1 MKHICI
7 ALLVALGPAALVA
20 QAQPSTASAIA
31 DAAATRLSARA
42 NSPFRDFS
50 VRAIGPTVQ
59 GGRIVDIEVD
69 PRSDKTW
76 YVGYASGGLFK
87 TTNNGQ
93 SFAPIFDEQ
102 AALGVGDLAIS
113 PANPDLIYL
122 GTGENNSSRSSYAGA
137 GVFKSTDAGKS
148 WAAMGL
154 NGSHHIGRVIAHPT
168 DPNTV
173 WVAVMGPLYTN
184 SSERG
189 VFRSSDGGNTW
200 QKTLYLDDKT
210 GAIDLVIDPNNPDRL
225 WAAMWQ
231 RDRKAWEFDEDG
243 IGSAMHRSADGG
255 KTWQRLGNGLPSGET
270 VGRYG
275 IAASPSQPGLL
286 YAVLDN
292 QEIDPKLQRED
303 TIAGLTARQLSAMR
317 QEDFL
322 KLADSKLD
330 SFLDESG
337 YPGKYKAAKVK
348 EDLKAGIYTLKDV
361 AEYFGDANQALFQT
375 AVKGTEL
382 YRSTDYGDSWAKVH
396 SDPLTGVF
404 FTYGYYFGQVRVAPD
419 RPEEIYTYGVPLIKS
434 TDGGKTWIRL
444 DTVGDVHVDH
454 HALWFN
460 PKDPDHI
467 LLGNDGGLYLSYDR
481 GAHLAHLDNVP
492 VGQFYTVAVD
502 MEEPYNVYGGLQDN
516 GVLKGSSR
524 SVINRG
530 KDWTFIGGGDGMCVV
545 VDPKKSS
552 TYYTGYQFGNYYR
565 YEQGKRPVYIT
576 PRHDIGTPKYRWNW
590 RTPVIGSPHNHEILY
605 MGSQYLHRSLNMG
618 ESWEAISPDLTTNR
632 MPQGNVPYSTITAI
646 SESPLKFGLLWVGTD
661 DGKVQRTTDG
671 GNTWQNRS
679 AGLPAGLW
687 VSSLTASPHD
697 KATAFLSLTGY
708 RQDDF
713 HAYLYRTTDDGQSWV
728 SIRGNLAD
736 EAINTVIQDPVSP
749 QLLFCGS
756 DHGTYLS
763 LDGGASWQAFGQ
775 IPNVACYDLLVH
787 PREPELVVGTHGRSI
802 LIAGIKPLRDL
813 AARKPEQQL
822 LAYAPASTPYEKSWG
837 KRDHPYEDFN
847 VPKLDFSFYLAETP
861 LQEVGFKVLDGK
873 GKTLYERK
881 LVAHLGYNAA
891 AWDLKISEK
900 NKTGYPLPGK
910 YQLQFSLG
918 KEIQTLDWQ
927 VKE

>member
-1 MKHICI
+1 MKHFCL
-7 ALLVALGPAALVA
+7 ALCMALGPVALFS
-20 QAQPSTASAIA
+20 QARPSTADEI
-31 DAAATRLSARA
+31 AAAARTRLDARA
-42 NSPFRDFS
+42 SSPLRDYPL
-50 VRAIGPTVQ
+50 RAIGPTVQ

-93 SFAPIFDEQ
+93 SFEAVFDGQ
-102 AALGVGDLAIS
+102 MALGIGDLAIS
-113 PANPDLIYL
+113 PADPNVLYL

-137 GVFKSTDAGKS
+137 GMFRSSDGGKT
-148 WAAMGL
+148 WTPRGL
-154 NGSHHIGRVIAHPT
+154 VGSQHIGRVIAHPT
-168 DPNTV
+168 DPNIV
-173 WVAVMGPLYTN
+173 WVAAMGALYSDN
-184 SSERG
+184 NERG
-189 VFRSSDGGNTW
+189 VYRSSDGGQTW
-200 QKTLYLDDKT
+200 QQTLFIDRKT
-210 GAIDLVIDPNNPDRL
+210 GAIDLLIDPLNPDRL

-243 IGSAMHRSADGG
+243 ASSGLHRSTDGG
-255 KTWQRLGNGLPSGET
+255 KTWQPLRNGLPSGEG

-275 IAASPSQPGLL
+275 IAASASQAGLL

-303 TIAGLTARQLSAMR
+303 TIAGLTARMLATMK

-322 KLADSKLD
+322 KLDDAKLD
-330 SFLDESG
+330 TFLDESG
-337 YPGKYKAAKVK
+337 YPSQYKAAKVK
-348 EDLKAGIYTLKDV
+348 ADLREGSYTLKDV

-382 YRSTDYGDSWAKVH
+382 YRSTDYGDTWAKVH

-434 TDGGKTWIRL
+434 TDGGKTWTRL

-460 PKDPDHI
+460 PKDPDHM

-481 GAHLAHLDNVP
+481 GTHFTHLDNVP

-502 MEEPYNVYGGLQDN
+502 LEEPYNVYGGLQDN

-524 SVINRG
+524 SVVNRG

-565 YEQGKRPVYIT
+565 YEQGKRPAYIT

-590 RTPVIGSPHNHEILY
+590 RTPVVGSPHNHEILY
-605 MGSQYLHRSLNMG
+605 MGSQFLHRSLDMG
-618 ESWEAISPDLTTNR
+618 EHWEAISPDLTTNR
-632 MPQGNVPYSTITAI
+632 QPQGNVPYSTISTI
-646 SESPLKFGLLWVGTD
+646 SESPLKFGLVWVGTD
-661 DGKVQRTTDG
+661 DGKVQLTTDG
-671 GNTWQNRS
+671 GNTWQDRS
-679 AGLPAGLW
+679 AGLPSGHW

-713 HAYLYRTTDDGQSWV
+713 HAYLYRTDDYGQTW
-728 SIRGNLAD
+728 RALQGNLAD
-736 EAINTVIQDPVSP
+736 ESVNILLQDPVEKN
-749 QLLFCGS
+749 LLFCGT
-756 DHGTYLS
+756 DHGTYAS
-763 LDGGASWQAFGQ
+763 LDGGATWLAFGQ
-775 IPNVACYDLLVH
+775 IPNVASYDLIVH
-787 PREPELVVGTHGRSI
+787 PREPELVVATHGRSVF
-802 LIAGIKPLRDL
+802 IADIRLLRAL
-813 AARKPEQQL
+813 AGRKDSQQL
-822 LAYAPASTPYEKSWG
+822 FVEAPAKTSFSKSWG
-837 KRDHPYEDFN
+837 KRDHPYEEFN
-847 VPKLDFSFYLAETP
+847 EPRLDFRFYL
-861 LQEVGFKVLDGK
+861 LQNASNEVTMKVLDEK
-873 GKTLYERK
+873 GKTLHEQK
-881 LVAHLGYNAA
+881 LAGKPGFNSGH
-891 AWDLKISEK
+891 WDLKIKEK
-900 NKTGYPLPGK
+900 GKTSYPHPGK
-910 YQLQFSLG
+910 YQLQFSVG
-918 KEIQTLDWQ
+918 KETQTLDWQ
-927 VKE
+927 IKE